1 MSDVVRPN
9 NHISTIMKEYV
20 KELEFKYQNPGELC
34 GISTGY
40 DCLDYKLDGLKSGE
54 VTIIGGRPAMGKT
67 ALAANLSYNIAAGFY
82 FKHQQNPADD
92 KCVVYIGLELAK
104 KRFAERLISIVSEVP
119 TYQMRNNED
128 VWENFSKIVAT
139 SRQLEKLPLNLY
151 ATECNVENI
160 ITELQKIRQQNEIG
174 CVIIDYLQL
183 LSRDYMEQED
193 LTGIMIEIKNM
204 AVAFN
209 VPVIVLTQLSR
220 NLEKRADKFPL
231 LCDIRGLYN
240 NLNAV
245 DKVLFLYREYYYIIN
260 NEPRKRPKETDE
272 KFQKR
277 HDKWNTLCKETQNFC
292 DVIIAK
298 NSNGYSGRVKM
309 FFEWWTGRFED
320 WKEEY

>member
-1 MSDVVRPN
+1 MTEDTAEN
-9 NHISTIMKEYV
+9 NLSKILNDYLR
-20 KELEFKYQNPGELC
+20 ELDFKVQHPDELM
-34 GISTGY
+34 GLSIGF
-40 DCLDYKLDGLKSGE
+40 DNLYKRLDGLRNGK
-54 VTIIGGRPAMGKT
+54 VILIGGRPAMGKT
-67 ALAANLSYNIAAGFY
+67 TFALNIAYNMASNFY
-82 FKHQQNPADD
+82 LQKQQNPEDD
-92 KCVVYIGLELAK
+92 KCVVFISLELAK

-160 ITELQKIRQQNEIG
+160 ITELQKIRQQKEIG

-245 DKVLFLYREYYYIIN
+245 DKVLFLYWEYYYIIN

-309 FFEWWTGRFED
+309 FFEWWTGSFED
-320 WKEEY
+320 WKDGY

>member
-1 MSDVVRPN
+1 MTEDTAEN
-9 NHISTIMKEYV
+9 NLSEILNDYLREMDFKVQHPD
-20 KELEFKYQNPGELC
+20 ELMGLSIGFDN
-34 GISTGY
+34 
-40 DCLDYKLDGLKSGE
+40 LDKRLDGLRNGE
-54 VTIIGGRPAMGKT
+54 VILIGGRPAMGKT
-67 ALAANLSYNIAAGFY
+67 TFALNIAYNMASNFY
-82 FKHQQNPADD
+82 LQKQQNPEDD
-92 KCVVYIGLELAK
+92 KCVVFISLELAK

-128 VWENFSKIVAT
+128 VWVNFSKIVAT
-139 SRQLEKLPLNLY
+139 SRQLEKLPLYLY
-151 ATECNVENI
+151 ATECSVENI
-160 ITELQKIRQQNEIG
+160 ITELQKIRQQKEIG

-183 LSRDYMEQED
+183 LSRDYPEQED
-193 LTGIMIEIKNM
+193 LTGIMTEIKNM

-277 HDKWNTLCKETQNFC
+277 HDEWNTLCKETQNFC

-309 FFEWWTGRFED
+309 FFEWWIGRFED
-320 WKEEY
+320 WKDGY

>member
-1 MSDVVRPN
+1 MTEDTAEN
-9 NHISTIMKEYV
+9 NLSKILNDYLR
-20 KELEFKYQNPGELC
+20 ELDFKVQHPDELM
-34 GISTGY
+34 GLSIGF
-40 DCLDYKLDGLKSGE
+40 DNLDKRLDGLCNGE
-54 VTIIGGRPAMGKT
+54 VILIGGRPAMGKT
-67 ALAANLSYNIAAGFY
+67 TFALNIAYNMASNFY
-82 FKHQQNPADD
+82 LQKQQNPEDD
-92 KCVVYIGLELAK
+92 KCVVFISLELAK

-309 FFEWWTGRFED
+309 FFEWLTGRFED

>member
-1 MSDVVRPN
+1 
-9 NHISTIMKEYV
+9 
-20 KELEFKYQNPGELC
+20 
-34 GISTGY
+34 
-40 DCLDYKLDGLKSGE
+40 
-54 VTIIGGRPAMGKT
+54 
-67 ALAANLSYNIAAGFY
+67 
-82 FKHQQNPADD
+82 
-92 KCVVYIGLELAK
+92 
-104 KRFAERLISIVSEVP
+104 
-119 TYQMRNNED
+119 
-128 VWENFSKIVAT
+128 
-139 SRQLEKLPLNLY
+139 
-151 ATECNVENI
+151 
-160 ITELQKIRQQNEIG
+160 
-174 CVIIDYLQL
+174 
-183 LSRDYMEQED
+183 
-193 LTGIMIEIKNM
+193 MIEIKNM

-220 NLEKRADKFPL
+220 NLEKRSDKFPL

-320 WKEEY
+320 WKDGY